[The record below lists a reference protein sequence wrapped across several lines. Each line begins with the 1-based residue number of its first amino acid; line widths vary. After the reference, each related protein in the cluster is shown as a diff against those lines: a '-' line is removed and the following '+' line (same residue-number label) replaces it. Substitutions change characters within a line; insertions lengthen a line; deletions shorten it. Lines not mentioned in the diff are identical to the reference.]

1 MSCIASYYHVN
12 FMDIMHIANNN
23 NNNNN
28 GHRIQGFNP
37 FTWFALIKIKI
48 ESVDMSVFC
57 KIVKHAVL

>member
-1 MSCIASYYHVN
+1 
-12 FMDIMHIANNN
+12 MHNIIIIITGN

-48 ESVDMSVFC
+48 ESVDMGVFC
-57 KIVKHAVL
+57 EIIKYAVL

>member
-1 MSCIASYYHVN
+1 MVTMGSEII
-12 FMDIMHIANNN
+12 IM
-23 NNNNN
+23 